1 MDMAAQ
7 ILSVNPTT
15 GEVLRRFEPLTAAE
29 IEARLDRAARA
40 FRDYRRASFAERGG
54 WLARA
59 GDILEAEREAF
70 ARLMTTEMGK
80 PIRAAGDE
88 VLKCARTC
96 RYFAEHAPRFLADQ
110 PVATDD
116 GLESLVRYRPL
127 GVILGVMPWNF
138 PFWQVVRFAAPTL
151 MAGNVVLIKH
161 ASNVPQCA
169 LALEEVF
176 RRAGFP
182 PGVFQVLLIGADQVG
197 PVLDDPRVAAASVT
211 GSTGAGSA
219 VAARAGAR
227 VKKTVLELGG
237 SDPFIVMPSAD
248 LDEAVRTA
256 VQARVINN
264 GQSCIAAKRFIVAEP
279 IAGRFET
286 AFVDAMTA
294 LRVGDPLD
302 PATEVGPLATAA
314 IRDTVD
320 DQVQRSVKAGAALR
334 TGGRRLDRPGFF
346 YEPTVLAAIPPDA
359 PALREEVFGPVAALV
374 RVPDLEAAIRAAND
388 TPFGL
393 GASVW
398 TNDPRE
404 QARFADEVEAGV
416 IFFNAM
422 VASDPR
428 LPFGGVKQSGYG
440 RELGEHG
447 VREFVNVL
455 TVRRRVTAGRSP
467 AGGTAE

>member
-1 MDMAAQ
+1 MATE
-7 ILSVNPTT
+7 IVSINPAT
-15 GEVLRRFEPLTAAE
+15 GEVLRRFPPLTPAD

-40 FRDYRRASFAERGG
+40 FRDYRRTTFAERGG

-96 RYFAEHAPRFLADQ
+96 RYFAEHGARFLADQ

-116 GLESLVRYRPL
+116 GLESVVRYRPL
-127 GVILGVMPWNF
+127 GVVLGVMPWNF

-219 VAARAGAR
+219 VAARAGAG

-264 GQSCIAAKRFIVAEP
+264 GQSCIAAKRFIVAQTV
-279 IAGRFET
+279 AARFEA
-286 AFVDAMTA
+286 AFVEAMAA

-320 DQVQRSVKAGAALR
+320 DQVQRSVKAGAARRL
-334 TGGRRLDRPGFF
+334 GGRRLAGPGFF
-346 YEPTVLAAIPPDA
+346 YEPTVLADLPPDA
-359 PALREEVFGPVAALV
+359 PALREEVFGPVAALL

-398 TNDPRE
+398 TNDPGE

-447 VREFVNVL
+447 IREFVNVL
-455 TVRRRVTAGRSP
+455 TIRRRAGR
-467 AGGTAE
+467 AGGAGSAAE

>member
-1 MDMAAQ
+1 MAAQ
-7 ILSVNPTT
+7 IVSINPTT
-15 GEVLRRFEPLTAAE
+15 GEVLRRFDPLKPGE
-29 IEARLDRAARA
+29 IEARLDRAVRA

-59 GDILEAEREAF
+59 GDILEAEQEAF

-96 RYFAEHAPRFLADQ
+96 RYFAQHAERFLADQ
-110 PVATDD
+110 PVTTDD
-116 GLESLVRYRPL
+116 GLESVVRYRPL
-127 GVILGVMPWNF
+127 GVVLGVMPWNF

-151 MAGNVVLIKH
+151 MAGNTVLIKH

-169 LALEEVF
+169 LALEEIF

-197 PVLDDPRVAAASVT
+197 PLLDDPRVAAASVT

-219 VAARAGAR
+219 VAGRAGAA

-264 GQSCIAAKRFIVAEP
+264 GQSCIAAKRFIVAEAV
-279 IAGRFET
+279 AGPFET
-286 AFVDAMTA
+286 RFVDAMTA

-346 YEPTVLAAIPPDA
+346 YEPTVLASIPPEA

-393 GASVW
+393 GASIW

-404 QARFADEVEAGV
+404 QARFTDEVEAGV

-447 VREFVNVL
+447 AREFVNVL
-455 TVRRRVTAGRSP
+455 TVRRRVTAGAGRP
-467 AGGTAE
+467 ASTAE